1 MSKKLTRRRCEMCA
15 AFGRPPSEDAIWAYQ
30 PNGPDEHPTYT
41 TLGSHYRGFTMLA
54 VCDNCKDQL
63 QAAEEKDDDLSTMPT
78 TDQPLLAR
86 LL

>member
-1 MSKKLTRRRCEMCA
+1 
-15 AFGRPPSEDAIWAYQ
+15 
-30 PNGPDEHPTYT
+30 
-41 TLGSHYRGFTMLA
+41 MLA